1 MAVDKCVRIR
11 RVWTLLVLCAVL
23 LSASR
28 VRAADEGEEDDEPA
42 VVAVI
47 PFGAPAQV
55 QAGAVTA
62 ACEAALRR
70 VVGIRVLAGAA
81 WEREA
86 KESGVG
92 DDLEAM
98 ARRLGADAVVT
109 GTLSRDGAGWRLS
122 IDVFDE
128 RGQPMESASLELL
141 VPEIGPAAAFRLEDL
156 LARVLRQ
163 HLIIK
168 DPKPA
173 PAGPEPA
180 PQDTDRERPVELAP
194 AVESLRPPAP
204 KEAAPVRPPWRPVLL
219 GSLGLGVVG
228 RTLGCGA
235 TDLMRRNQPC
245 DGAQYP
251 LDAGAGLRLQA
262 DFYPFVLGWRMNRAL
277 QGLGVGILLEVPF
290 WRDREQVGV
299 SGGLRVTQVRFEG
312 GLRGRWPLGEGL
324 RRPVLEAGL
333 LYGYH
338 SFVIA
343 GSTTTFPDVQ
353 YQYVLPS
360 LGLGGFAAPRLY
372 LHGGVGLLGVVS
384 AGEAGEATNSLNL
397 NPFGSGKVLG
407 FRLGLEASYQ
417 VYKGLAVVVGG
428 SLERVSFL
436 LDGQGCTMRSTRQRE
451 CDAPGTGAE
460 PVSGVVD
467 LYPSGWV
474 SLGYWY

>member
-1 MAVDKCVRIR
+1 
-11 RVWTLLVLCAVL
+11 VL
-23 LSASR
+23 LAASR
-28 VRAADEGEEDDEPA
+28 AQADNPEGSEGADNEPA

-47 PFGAPAQV
+47 PFGAPTPA
-55 QAGAVTA
+55 QAGAMTA

-70 VVGIRVLAGAA
+70 VAGIQVLPGAA
-81 WEREA
+81 WEKEA
-86 KESGVG
+86 KESGAG

-109 GTLSRDGAGWRLS
+109 GALSRDGAGWRLS
-122 IDVFDE
+122 VDVFDE
-128 RGQPMESASLELL
+128 RGQPVESSSLELL

-156 LARVLRQ
+156 LNRVLRR
-163 HLIIK
+163 HLGIQ
-168 DPKPA
+168 DPA
-173 PAGPEPA
+173 PGPVGPEPS
-180 PQDTDRERPVELAP
+180 PQDTDRERPVQLAP
-194 AVESLRPPAP
+194 AVEPLRPEAP
-204 KEAAPVRPPWRPVLL
+204 QPAAPARPPWRPVLV
-219 GSLGLGVVG
+219 GSLGLGVTG
-228 RTLGCGA
+228 RTLTCGA
-235 TDLMRRNQPC
+235 TDLARRNQPC

-262 DFYPFVLGWRMNRAL
+262 DFYSFELGWRMAPAL
-277 QGLGVGILLEVPF
+277 RGLGVGFLLEVPF
-290 WRDREQVGV
+290 WRDREQAGV

-353 YQYVLPS
+353 YQYLMPS
-360 LGLGGFAAPRLY
+360 LGMGGFAAPRLY
-372 LHGGVGLLGVVS
+372 LHGGVSLLGVVS
-384 AGEAGEATNSLNL
+384 AGEAGAPTDGLNL

-436 LDGQGCTMRSTRQRE
+436 LDGQGCTMRSIKQSG
-451 CDAPGTGAE
+451 CDEPGTGAE
-460 PVSGVVD
+460 PVREVAD
-467 LYPSGWV
+467 LYPAGWV